1 MKTVVSLDRRTVTN
15 RINRNGNLAV
25 EVALDGDPH
34 AEVIL
39 QPGGVIDLGGKIN
52 PWPLGDKGWDMPGAP
67 PGFRKFRFEP
77 AESGGE
83 TGDT

>member
-1 MKTVVSLDRRTVTN
+1 MKTLVDLDRWIVTT

-25 EVALDGDPH
+25 EVVLDGDPH

-39 QPGGVIDLGGKIN
+39 QPGGVIDIGGRIN
-52 PWPLGDKGWDMPGAP
+52 PWPLGEKGWDMPGAP

-77 AESGGE
+77 TESR
-83 TGDT
+83 GDTEDA